1 MTEEKENINNQ
12 SYTNR
17 ELYMLIERNNDFNL
31 EAHQNMLDKM
41 DGQYEGIVKR
51 MEAILE
57 QATKTNG
64 RVNGLELRE
73 QYRLGQL
80 WIVPMVVSAVVTGAI
95 ALVYNYFK

>member
-1 MTEEKENINNQ
+1 MEEKENVNSQ
-12 SYTNR
+12 AYTNR

-41 DGQYEGIVKR
+41 EGQYLTLLSSIEKVL
-51 MEAILE
+51 A

-73 QYRLGQL
+73 QYRLGQV
-80 WIVPMVVSAVVTGAI
+80 WMVPMVVGAVVSGI
-95 ALVYNYFK
+95 VALLFNYFK

>member
-1 MTEEKENINNQ
+1 MEEKENVNSQ
-12 SYTNR
+12 AYTNR

-41 DGQYEGIVKR
+41 DGQYEGMIKR

-73 QYRLGQL
+73 QYRLGQV
-80 WIVPMVVSAVVTGAI
+80 WMVPMVVGAVVSGI
-95 ALVYNYFK
+95 VALLFNYFK